1 VSSYRAPAL
10 SRLGR
15 GLLLGALPA
24 AALFGT
30 SIFAVSG
37 APQEVRI
44 PQVKERPL
52 PAPALFSHWRHNTQH
67 CYGCHPTLFPQAR
80 LGFTH
85 EQMQAGLYCGA
96 CHDSLAAKAVSAM
109 SCEVCHAAR

>member
-1 VSSYRAPAL
+1 VSSYRAPSRSRL
-10 SRLGR
+10 SRW
-15 GLLLGALPA
+15 LLLATLPA
-24 AALFGT
+24 TALFAT

-44 PQVKERPL
+44 PQVKERSL
-52 PAPALFSHWRHNTQH
+52 PAPVLFSHWRHNTQH
-67 CYGCHPTLFPQAR
+67 CYSCHPTLFPQSR

-85 EQMQAGLYCGA
+85 QEMQAGLYCGA
-96 CHDSLAAKAVSAM
+96 CHDGQTAKAVSTM